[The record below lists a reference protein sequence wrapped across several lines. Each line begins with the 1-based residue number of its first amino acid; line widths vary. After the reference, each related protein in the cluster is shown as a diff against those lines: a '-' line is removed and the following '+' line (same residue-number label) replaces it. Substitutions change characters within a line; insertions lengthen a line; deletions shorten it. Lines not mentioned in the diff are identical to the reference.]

1 MERNLTQK
9 KLASDLGIP
18 LSTVHG
24 WLNGVLPK
32 SITDLKKIALYL
44 EISIDELCF
53 GEELEISKKEKV
65 LGKMGNVELI
75 LREIK

>member
-1 MERNLTQK
+1 MHLSSNLKRIMMERNLTQK

-32 SITDLKKIALYL
+32 SITDL
-44 EISIDELCF
+44 
-53 GEELEISKKEKV
+53 
-65 LGKMGNVELI
+65 
-75 LREIK
+75 